1 MEITKEMNRSKVTG
15 MIKMLPMLEYAFP
28 EIKNA
33 YYLINSQTREE
44 YVTVCFERS
53 DKTRGA
59 FDVCVSCDSVQAM
72 YDDVWK
78 ACKRRFG

>member
-1 MEITKEMNRSKVTG
+1 MEIAKEMNRSKVMG

-33 YYLINSQTREE
+33 YYLINSQTQEE
-44 YVTVCFERS
+44 YVTVCFES
-53 DKTRGA
+53 MEKTRGA
-59 FDVCVSCDSVQAM
+59 FDVNVSCDSVQAM

-78 ACKRRFG
+78 ECKRRFG